1 MLELTLGGVGG
12 DGYGGRACACR
23 QGTDEVLSRVQT
35 RAPAFTARAYACRA
49 LATTGRRALLTPPH
63 RARTGTCYNDTGLFG
78 LYFTANMDDKY
89 KTHDLFH
96 HVQEEMVAIT
106 TGVSDEDVVRGWAES
121 VGGREG
127 GRGFLGCGV

>member
-1 MLELTLGGVGG
+1 
-12 DGYGGRACACR
+12 
-23 QGTDEVLSRVQT
+23 
-35 RAPAFTARAYACRA
+35 
-49 LATTGRRALLTPPH
+49 
-63 RARTGTCYNDTGLFG
+63 
-78 LYFTANMDDKY
+78 MDDKY

-127 GRGFLGCGV
+127 GRAGLLGLRRVGAR

>member
-1 MLELTLGGVGG
+1 MGTG
-12 DGYGGRACACR
+12 DVPAPAGRARTKCCR
-23 QGTDEVLSRVQT
+23 GCRLGRLRSRRERMQG
-35 RAPAFTARAYACRA
+35 ARDQRA
-49 LATTGRRALLTPPH
+49 LATRGRRALLTPPH